1 MSQIPVNR
9 YAQAKGLCA
18 NSQETPV
25 VVGVPAP
32 ARQDF
37 TDKILIGRLRSFA
50 KELNDL
56 ADKEEAKL
64 KV

>member
-1 MSQIPVNR
+1 MVFDKAREIFMTSL
-9 YAQAKGLCA
+9 QAMFDLGP
-18 NSQETPV
+18 N
-25 VVGVPAP
+25 
-32 ARQDF
+32 F